1 MNAPQLVHPPDCA
14 RPMNA
19 PQLVRPPGRAR
30 TVNNP
35 ATMERSRGKSV
46 RAPEI
51 RTDLP
56 MSVRS

>member
-1 MNAPQLVHPPDCA
+1 
-14 RPMNA
+14 MNA

-35 ATMERSRGKSV
+35 ATVERSRWRSV
-46 RAPEI
+46 RALGI

-56 MSVRS
+56 MSGCS